1 MVDPSNPD
9 VVIGKSQAAAH
20 KAVIQTAISRYALC
34 LPLFLPS
41 LLIYSCERLRIMPTK
56 NPMLTAVQM
65 TFFFGELYFAV
76 PLAIAI
82 YPQIGKISAKDVEP
96 HIREWKNEH
105 GQCIREFQFNK
116 GL

>member
-41 LLIYSCERLRIMPTK
+41 LLIYSCEKLRIMPKK

-82 YPQIGKISAKDVEP
+82 YPQIGKIAAKDVEP

-105 GQCIREFQFNK
+105 G
-116 GL
+116 